1 MNSIIK
7 QTQSLLTRDGVKLIA
22 DIYRPK
28 TTEKLPV
35 LLMRQ
40 PYGSAIASTVVYAHP
55 RWYARH
61 GYMVVIQD
69 VRGRGDSE
77 GEFKLFES
85 EINDGYD
92 TLDWVAHLEG
102 SNGKVGMY
110 GFSYQGMTQ
119 LYGAISQ
126 HRALKTI
133 APAMIAYDLYSDWAY
148 ENGAFCYQLNLA
160 WAIQLSAETARLKG
174 DLSAY
179 KILYLA
185 SRNLPILEMPIF
197 VEEALRKYCPS
208 NFYYQWL
215 AHPEND
221 EYWQNLSPKTYFQ
234 DIDLPM
240 LHISGWFDTYLRGTL
255 NLYQEM
261 KAKSEFQQCL
271 IVGVWGHLP
280 WGNVVGDRCFS
291 SSANSN
297 IDNIQIAWFDK
308 YLKGIDNN
316 NFPKYDINLF
326 QIGINK
332 WININS
338 FNNKKKIELYL
349 KSTGLANI
357 KDDDGLLISDNREN
371 NNIQEDIIVQDFWRN
386 VPSLGGH
393 SVAPSGSFERAELDN
408 RSDIITYTSEFL
420 TEDLDII
427 GDIKLEIFA
436 ESDKES
442 FDLSAILSQVFSDGK
457 VYNFTQGYIRIINNN
472 PEQLIK
478 FKLQPTCIKLEKNTA
493 LRLSLSATNFPAYLV
508 NTGDN
513 KNYGQSYLILDNNPL
528 TLSIFSGKEKP
539 SKLIFRGGKIDSSTV
554 VMIN

>member
-1 MNSIIK
+1 MLDIIK
-7 QTQSLLTRDGVKLIA
+7 QTQSFFTRDGIKLVA
-22 DIYRPK
+22 DIYRPN

-35 LLMRQ
+35 LVMRQ

-85 EINDGYD
+85 EIEDGYD
-92 TLDWVAHLEG
+92 TLDWVANLEG

-119 LYGAISQ
+119 LYSAISQ
-126 HRALKTI
+126 HSALKTI
-133 APAMIAYDLYSDWAY
+133 CPAMIAYDLYSDWAY

-185 SRNLPILEMPIF
+185 SRNLPIYDIPLVM
-197 VEEALRKYCPS
+197 EETLKKYCPS

-215 AHPEND
+215 THPEND
-221 EYWQNLSPKTYFQ
+221 QYWQKLSPKTYFKE
-234 DIDLPM
+234 IDLPM
-240 LHISGWFDTYLRGTL
+240 LHIGGWFDTYLRGTL

-261 KAKSEFQQCL
+261 KAKSQFQQCL

-280 WGNVVGDRCFS
+280 WGNAVGNRYFT

-297 IDNIQIAWFDK
+297 IDTIQIAWFDK
-308 YLKGIDNN
+308 YLKGIDNK
-316 NFPKYDINLF
+316 NFPEKDINLF
-326 QIGINK
+326 QMGSNK
-332 WININS
+332 WININNL
-338 FNNKKKIELYL
+338 NNKEKSELYL

-357 KDDDGLLISDNREN
+357 KDDEGLLIINNQEN
-371 NNIQEDIIVQDFWRN
+371 NDIQEDIIVQDFWRN

-393 SVAPSGSFERAELDN
+393 NVTPSGSFDRGELDN

-427 GDIKLEIFA
+427 GDIELEIFA

-442 FDLSAILSQVFSDGK
+442 FDLSAILSQVFPHGK
-457 VYNFTQGYIRIINNN
+457 VYNFTQGHIRIINNN
-472 PEQLIK
+472 PAQSIK
-478 FKLQPTCIKLEKNTA
+478 FKLQSTCIKLEKNTA

-513 KNYGQSYLILDNNPL
+513 KSYGESFLKLNNNPL
-528 TLSIFSGKEKP
+528 TLTIFSGMEKP
-539 SKLIFRGGKIDSSTV
+539 SKLIFMSS
-554 VMIN
+554 IH

>member
-1 MNSIIK
+1 MLDIITETK
-7 QTQSLLTRDGVKLIA
+7 SFLTRDGVKLVA
-22 DIYRPK
+22 DIYRPN

-40 PYGSAIASTVVYAHP
+40 PYGRAIASTVVYAHP

-61 GYMVVIQD
+61 GYIVVIQD

-77 GEFKLFES
+77 GEFQLFES
-85 EINDGYD
+85 EIDDGYD
-92 TLDWVAHLEG
+92 TLDWVANLEG

-119 LYGAISQ
+119 LYAAISQ
-126 HRALKTI
+126 HPALKTI
-133 APAMIAYDLYSDWAY
+133 CPAMIAYDLYSDWAY

-185 SRNLPILEMPIF
+185 SRNLPIYEMPIF

-215 AHPEND
+215 AHSDND
-221 EYWQNLSPKTYFQ
+221 QYWQNLSPKTYFQ
-234 DIDLPM
+234 DVDLPM
-240 LHISGWFDTYLRGTL
+240 LHIGGWFDCYLRGTL

-261 KAKSEFQQCL
+261 RAKSQFQQCL

-280 WGNVVGDRCFS
+280 WGNTWGDRNFT

-297 IDNIQIAWFDK
+297 IDLIQVAWFDK
-308 YLKGIDNN
+308 YLKGLDNQ
-316 NFPKYDINLF
+316 NFPKKQIKIF
-326 QIGINK
+326 QMGTNK
-332 WININS
+332 WINT
-338 FNNKKKIELYL
+338 NNLTYKEKIELYF

-357 KDDDGLLISDNREN
+357 RDSDGLLITN
-371 NNIQEDIIVQDFWRN
+371 NKKNNELQEDIIVQDFWRN

-393 SVAPSGSFERAELDN
+393 SVIPSGSFERKELDN
-408 RSDIITYTSEFL
+408 RSDIITYTTEFF
-420 TEDLDII
+420 TEDLEII
-427 GDIKLEIFA
+427 GDVELEIFA
-436 ESDKES
+436 ESEQKT
-442 FDLSAILSQVFSDGK
+442 FDLSAIISQVFPDGK
-457 VYNFTQGYIRIINNN
+457 VYNFTQGHIRITKNN
-472 PEQLIK
+472 PAQPIK

-493 LRLSLSATNFPAYLV
+493 LRLSLSTTNFPAYLV
-508 NTGDN
+508 NTGEPN
-513 KNYGQSYLILDNNPL
+513 NYGQSYLKLENKPL
-528 TLSIFSGKEKP
+528 TLKIFSGKIKS
-539 SKLIFRGGKIDSSTV
+539 SKLIIYSKSI
-554 VMIN
+554 